1 VTQLAR
7 TAALAASVAAVAVVG
22 SLATS
27 ALLGMHASETAHIAA
42 TIAPAAVATVL
53 AAATAPRLLSRAS
66 ASTRM
71 VAAAVIAI
79 VVALANLAALA
90 LDMVVEGHDA
100 KALVILLVYALGAG
114 LAVAFALARAS
125 APAFTRVVR
134 TVEALGDGDL
144 SARVD
149 KLDAGP
155 EMDRLGRTLD
165 EMAERLEHIRDR
177 ERQVE
182 TMRKDLIT
190 TVSHDLRTPLA
201 SLRAMVEAIDDGVVT
216 DRPTLRRYAAEMRQS
231 VGQLSAMID
240 DLFELSQIEAGA
252 IEVETRRI
260 RLDEI
265 VRSVMAAVEPH
276 AAEKGLAL
284 RADLDGA
291 ADAPC
296 SPRMTR
302 VLQNLLMNAVR
313 HTPADGSVSVL
324 ARRDGDRI
332 EVAIEDSGDGL
343 AEADLER
350 IFEPFYRADPARS
363 GPGAGLGLALAKRIV
378 EGVGGRINA
387 ETRIEG
393 GARFAVLLP
402 VR

>member
-1 VTQLAR
+1 
-7 TAALAASVAAVAVVG
+7 
-22 SLATS
+22 
-27 ALLGMHASETAHIAA
+27 MHASETAHIAA
-42 TIAPAAVATVL
+42 SLVPAAVATVL
-53 AAATAPRLLSRAS
+53 AAVAAPRLLRKAS

-71 VAAAVIAI
+71 VTAAVIAI

-114 LAVAFALARAS
+114 LTVALALARAS
-125 APAFTRVVR
+125 APAFARVGR
-134 TVEALGDGDL
+134 TVEALGEGDL
-144 SARVD
+144 TARVGNI
-149 KLDAGP
+149 DAGP
-155 EMDRLGRTLD
+155 EMDSLARTLD
-165 EMAERLEHIRDR
+165 EMAERLEHVR
-177 ERQVE
+177 EREHEVE

-190 TVSHDLRTPLA
+190 AVSHDLRTPLA
-201 SLRAMVEAIDDGVVT
+201 SLRAMVEAVDDGVVS
-216 DRPTLRRYAAEMRQS
+216 DPSSLRRYAMEMRKS
-231 VGQLSAMID
+231 VGQLSAMVD

-252 IEVETRRI
+252 IEVERRRV

-265 VRSVMAAVEPH
+265 VRWVVTAVEPH
-276 AAEKGLAL
+276 AANKGLAV
-284 RADLDGA
+284 RTDLGGA

-302 VLQNLLMNAVR
+302 VFQNLLMNAVR

-324 ARRDGDRI
+324 AKRAGDRI

-363 GPGAGLGLALAKRIV
+363 GQGAGLGLALAKRIV
-378 EGVGGRINA
+378 EGAGGRISA
-387 ETRIEG
+387 ETKPEG
-393 GARFAVLLP
+393 GARFSVLIP
-402 VR
+402 VQ